1 MPKWSL
7 EGADFVKS
15 ITLVGYVA
23 NHDIK
28 KFSFFQQKAYRQGGS
43 RGSVGRASMSA
54 PANLEKVVEEVSW
67 IDI

>member
-23 NHDIK
+23 NPDIK
-28 KFSFFQQKAYRQGGS
+28 KFSFFSKKHTDKGVLG
-43 RGSVGRASMSA
+43 V
-54 PANLEKVVEEVSW
+54 L
-67 IDI
+67 